1 MKTFANILWLL
12 TFGWI
17 TALGNLIVALLS
29 FVTIIFIPVGF
40 QFLKLARFSL
50 TPFGYDFVQV
60 KVTGFNTI
68 VNVIWAV
75 FFGWEIMLGYLLT
88 GITLCLTIIFIPFG
102 IQYIKVAIFTLFPL
116 GTQVQKV

>member
-1 MKTFANILWLL
+1 MAFDLRMDY
-12 TFGWI
+12 
-17 TALGNLIVALLS
+17 ALGNLIVALLS

-75 FFGWEIMLGYLLT
+75 FLWLGNYAW
-88 GITLCLTIIFIPFG
+88 
-102 IQYIKVAIFTLFPL
+102 AIY
-116 GTQVQKV
+116 